1 MSSSH
6 SSTREE
12 APWAPRTSTAAT
24 STPSGWRRSFQR
36 PPGVEPSC
44 DSRLA
49 ATFIP
54 AWSRASWPPAT
65 WAPGLET
72 NGLLHPTPSHQ
83 DLRKH
88 WWAWNRVQC
97 HWHWWTQLWSSLD
110 RILGPDPGEEQDL
123 LRLCEPPWGV
133 QQLPGHRVSAVPR
146 GPGPP
151 FCQGPL
157 SITLGGRATIPKGWG
172 KQQLCG
178 TCRDQIAKLWGAG
191 ARNYWGQQF
200 RSRP

>member
-36 PPGVEPSC
+36 PPGVEPSR

-49 ATFIP
+49 TTFIP

-72 NGLLHPTPSHQ
+72 NGILYPTPSQQ

-133 QQLPGHRVSAVPR
+133 QQLPGYRVSAVSR
-146 GPGPP
+146 GPGPT

-157 SITLGGRATIPKGWG
+157 SITLSGRATIPEGRG

-178 TCRDQIAKLWGAG
+178 TCRDQIAKLRGAG
-191 ARNYWGQQF
+191 ARNQWSQQL